1 MLFAES
7 VNNGEEGFN
16 RNNLN
21 NCLNDLTSN
30 IAHDIL
36 APINA
41 IANLFSKTLSILA
54 GLFANMLDYFMHLYN
69 LVVSLFRQL
78 MLILQK
84 IVEANSVIFSQINNF
99 IGSVLGFITIIYY
112 KIVLL
117 VDSIKLIFPI
127 MALGFLIGMILPTL
141 LATVIAIIIFCVHY
155 AIGSML
161 SPVFCIGCWAWAP
174 VAVWL
179 LVSKYF

>member
-84 IVEANSVIFSQINNF
+84 IVEVNSVIFSQINNF

-117 VDSIKLIFPI
+117 VDSIK
-127 MALGFLIGMILPTL
+127 
-141 LATVIAIIIFCVHY
+141 
-155 AIGSML
+155 
-161 SPVFCIGCWAWAP
+161 
-174 VAVWL
+174 
-179 LVSKYF
+179 